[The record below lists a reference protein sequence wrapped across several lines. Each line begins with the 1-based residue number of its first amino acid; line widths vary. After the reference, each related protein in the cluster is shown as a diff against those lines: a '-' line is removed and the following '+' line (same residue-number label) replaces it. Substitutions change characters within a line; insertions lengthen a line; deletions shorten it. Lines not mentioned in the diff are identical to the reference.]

1 MTSRLRQFEAHGIVT
16 RTTYAEIPHRPGPGG
31 GTEQAARDTVSGLLL
46 EVVYDCLLTTR
57 QLSSPV
63 RRLRAK

>member
-16 RTTYAEIPHRPGPGG
+16 RTTYAEIPHRPGPG

>member
-31 GTEQAARDTVSGLLL
+31 TEQAARDTVSGLLL
-46 EVVYDCLLTTR
+46 EVVY
-57 QLSSPV
+57 
-63 RRLRAK
+63 